1 MAFPPV
7 TPTFFKDPSATL
19 DFGVD
24 LSPPPTQLI
33 KPWLEP
39 GEQVTSVTVTADT
52 GITASAG
59 SINTNTS
66 SVQAA
71 LLVTWLS
78 GGVAGTTYGVHFLFS
93 TNQGRT
99 DTRSI
104 SVSVVAR

>member
-7 TPTFFKDPSATL
+7 TPTFFKDPSADL
-19 DFGVD
+19 DFGLD
-24 LSPPPTQLI
+24 LSPSPTQLV

-39 GEQVTSVTVTADT
+39 GELVTSVTVKGDA

-59 SINTNTS
+59 SINTNAS
-66 SVQAA
+66 GVLAA
-71 LLVTWLS
+71 LLVTWLT

-104 SVSVVAR
+104 WVSVVSR